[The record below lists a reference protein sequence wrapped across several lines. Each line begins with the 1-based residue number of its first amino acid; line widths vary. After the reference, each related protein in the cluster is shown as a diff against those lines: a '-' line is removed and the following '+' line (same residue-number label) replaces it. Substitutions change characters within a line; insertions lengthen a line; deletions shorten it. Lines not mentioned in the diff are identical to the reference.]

1 MRDELVKLGV
11 EPKRI
16 QIAPPVNV
24 TGAGSDD
31 QARRVDLSVN
41 Q

>member
-1 MRDELVKLGV
+1 VRDELVTLGV

-16 QIAPPVNV
+16 QLVPPVNV

-31 QARRVDLSVN
+31 QARRVDLSIN